1 MISGIWRA
9 LARGRSMFGQT
20 ELDRQFDDEAAA
32 HIQIAIDDMVR
43 GGMSEEA
50 ARREALL
57 EFGGVAQSRER
68 HRDER
73 GLPVLEVAWQ
83 DLRYSARTLRRD
95 PGFALV
101 AVLMLGLGIGA
112 NAAVFSIVNQI
123 LLRPLPFKNSNE
135 LVWIEQSRAR
145 SGLSSQT
152 YSVDAYERFRARSR
166 SFTDVSGYF
175 PFSSP
180 DNDKLA
186 ANGEA
191 VPITTISVLAN
202 FFSVLRVEPAMG
214 RLFAPE
220 ETRLGGRPAV
230 LLAYPFWR
238 RQFAGDPQIVGRVIN
253 LSGQP
258 VTVIG
263 VLPEQFDF
271 GSVFSPG
278 TSADAFV
285 PIIPDQM
292 RDWGNTLSLLARLA
306 PGVTTL
312 RAGSEAR
319 SIAPELPFNAKHP
332 EWKSG
337 YTATVVGL
345 KEHVSGQLRRAL
357 VVLWSAVGFT
367 LLIVCV
373 NLANLLIGRTGARSK
388 ELAMRAALGA
398 GRGRL
403 ARQLLT
409 ESALLTGLGSALGLG
424 IAWAVIAYVAHHGTV
439 ALPLLNTVRLDGAA
453 LAWTL
458 LVAAASTIAFGLAPA
473 MKMSTRDVQ
482 SALKEVGPGMSS
494 GRGHH
499 RLRASLVVSEVALA
513 CMLLVGAGLLL
524 RSFLRVLDVD
534 LGFRPMSVAAIKV
547 DDVGGGNGE
556 KRGAALEDLL
566 TRVQAIPGVELAGV
580 ADNLPLERNRSWGLS
595 AKGKQYREG
604 ELRGTFVY
612 VITPGYLE
620 TMGVRL
626 KKGRA
631 FTWSDRSTT
640 QPVVVI
646 NEAAARYLW
655 PGEDAIDRI
664 ALINGRDTRVIGVVA
679 DVHESSLESTG
690 AWQMYLPVTQAGPV
704 GTYLVIRSTL
714 PAASI
719 APNVMRTLRG
729 LNPTQSATQLRPI
742 QASVDRAVSPRRFFM
757 LLVGAFAAFGLLLA
771 ALGVYGVISYSV
783 TQRTQE
789 IGIRMAL
796 GATASQVRRGILW
809 QTVRLVSMGVMI
821 GAAASA
827 VLSRLIAALLFETAP
842 TDPPAFV
849 GTVILLAGAALAAA
863 IIPARRASRVDPMK
877 ALRPI

>member
-1 MISGIWRA
+1 
-9 LARGRSMFGQT
+9 MFGQT

-32 HIQIAIDDMVR
+32 HIQIAIDDLVR

-704 GTYLVIRSTL
+704 GTYLAIRSTL